1 VSNSASLARRVYRS
15 HNQER
20 RRRARSRS
28 LYMSMFLD
36 GFVAGPTAGSENALG
51 DGCFR

>member
-1 VSNSASLARRVYRS
+1 
-15 HNQER
+15 
-20 RRRARSRS
+20 
-28 LYMSMFLD
+28 MSMFLD